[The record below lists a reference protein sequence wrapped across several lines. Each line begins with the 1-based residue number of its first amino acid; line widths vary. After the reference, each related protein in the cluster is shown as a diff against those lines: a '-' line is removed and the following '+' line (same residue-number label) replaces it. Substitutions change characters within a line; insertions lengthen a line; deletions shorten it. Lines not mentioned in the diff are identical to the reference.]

1 MQEVHL
7 GNPIF
12 QSEMKGSSV
21 IVTLHSPIHENF
33 DTIDSNVTIIIQD
46 YKERNKILESNLNYN
61 PINDKMDIM
70 NKQREIMNVKVIDES
85 IKEIDQSHQKVDN
98 IRGQGAK
105 ILLFLNTTHKL
116 TVTGISKI
124 PNPTTLHS
132 SISSIQET
140 KENQA

>member
-1 MQEVHL
+1 LQEVHL

-46 YKERNKILESNLNYN
+46 YKERNKILESNL
-61 PINDKMDIM
+61 K
-70 NKQREIMNVKVIDES
+70 
-85 IKEIDQSHQKVDN
+85 
-98 IRGQGAK
+98 
-105 ILLFLNTTHKL
+105 
-116 TVTGISKI
+116 VTGISKI